1 MCVGSIIMD
10 KLSRFD
16 GFKENKIT
24 ATSSSLSVLAK
35 LRQIKLTN
43 KNSMSDSN

>member
-24 ATSSSLSVLAK
+24 ATSSRVCVSAK

-43 KNSMSDSN
+43 EISMSDSN